1 MPEVLTLEPGAGR
14 AADARAQAA
23 SGADVG
29 AGAGARPAARH
40 ITTLAVE
47 NMHCGGCIRSVER
60 ALSALPD
67 VVSARANLSQRRVT
81 IETRAEAST
90 EEPYIAALGAA
101 GFKATALADETPAAA
116 KADDADLLRRLGVA
130 GFAAAN
136 IMLMSVAVWSG
147 QAQDMPASLI
157 TLFHWLSALI
167 AIPAVAY
174 AGRPFF
180 VSARGALAA
189 GRLNMDV
196 PISLG
201 VLLATGMSLYQTA
214 RGLDHVYFDAA
225 VTLLFF
231 LLIGRALDQR
241 MRIRATDA
249 ARNLLGARVAAAT
262 VIGADGTAERIATRA
277 IEPGMRILVAAGERI
292 PVDARL
298 VAGDTEIDE
307 SLITGES
314 RPRHARVDDTLYAGT
329 VNLAGAI
336 EVEASAREDGSLI
349 SDIVRMMAAAEQGR
363 GRYVRLADRAAE
375 LYAPLVHVLGLLTFV
390 TWLLRGN
397 GWEPSLEAAIA
408 VLIITC
414 PCALALAVPVTQVV
428 ATGRLFRKGVIV
440 KAPDGLE
447 RLSGIDTIVFDKTGT
462 LTLGEPRLVAPE
474 TVPDDR
480 LELAASLA
488 VASRHPYSRAVVR
501 AAEARG
507 LRVVPAAG
515 LAETTGAGLTAV
527 VAGREVRLGSARHCG
542 IAGPDA
548 GSATLWLVDG
558 AAAPL
563 PLALADPLRPDAAA
577 TVAALQARGCQVE
590 ILSGDRADAVAEAAQ
605 AVGVETWRAGE
616 RPDQKIARIE
626 ALKAQGRRVLMV
638 GDGLNDAPALAAGHA
653 SLSPSTA
660 ADISQTTADAV
671 FQGENLAPVLESLA
685 VARATQRRSVENFAI
700 AIGYNFVFVP
710 LAMLGHVTPLLA
722 AIAMSASSIA
732 VTANAL
738 RVALAG
744 GGERP

>member
-1 MPEVLTLEPGAGR
+1 MSEVLTLAPGEAPPAVPR
-14 AADARAQAA
+14 EQP
-23 SGADVG
+23 
-29 AGAGARPAARH
+29 GARPAARH

-60 ALSALPD
+60 ALAKLPD

-81 IETRAEAST
+81 IETRAPSSS
-90 EEPYIAALGAA
+90 EEPDVAALGAA
-101 GFKATALADETPAAA
+101 GFKASPLADETPDAA

-167 AIPAVAY
+167 AVPAVAY

-180 VSARGALAA
+180 MSARGALAA

-201 VLLATGMSLYQTA
+201 VLLATGMSLYQTL
-214 RGLDHVYFDAA
+214 RGFDHVYFDAA

-241 MRIRATDA
+241 MRSRATA
-249 ARNLLGARVAAAT
+249 AAQNLIGARVAAAT
-262 VIGADGTAERIATRA
+262 VLNPDGTAERIATRA

-298 VAGDTEIDE
+298 VVGDTEIDE

-336 EVEASAREDGSLI
+336 EVEAAAREDGSLI
-349 SDIVRMMAAAEQGR
+349 SEIARMMAAAEQGR

-375 LYAPLVHVLGLLTFV
+375 LYAPLVHILGFSTFV
-390 TWLLRGN
+390 TWMLRGN
-397 GWEPSLEAAIA
+397 HWEPSLEAAIA

-428 ATGRLFRKGVIV
+428 ATGRLFRRGVIV
-440 KAPDGLE
+440 KAADGLE
-447 RLSGIDTIVFDKTGT
+447 RLSAVDTVVLDKTGT
-462 LTLGEPRLVAPE
+462 LTLGEPRLVDADRI
-474 TVPDDR
+474 TDDR
-480 LELAASLA
+480 LSLSASLA
-488 VASRHPYSRAVVR
+488 VASRHPYSRAIVR

-515 LAETTGAGLTAV
+515 LSETTGAGLTANV
-527 VAGREVRLGSARHCG
+527 SGREVRLGSARHCG
-542 IAGPDA
+542 IDTPD
-548 GSATLWLVDG
+548 GDTATLWLRDG
-558 AAAPL
+558 DAP
-563 PLALADPLRPDAAA
+563 PLAFALADPLRPDAAA
-577 TVAALQARGCQVE
+577 TVAALKARGLAVE
-590 ILSGDRADAVAEAAQ
+590 ILSGDRADAVSEAAH
-605 AVGVETWRAGE
+605 AVGIETWRAGE

-626 ALKAQGRRVLMV
+626 ALKAQGRHVLMV
-638 GDGLNDAPALAAGHA
+638 GDGLNDAPALAAGYA
-653 SLSPSTA
+653 SMSPSTA

-671 FQGENLAPVLESLA
+671 FQGEALGTVVETLA
-685 VARATQRRSVENFAI
+685 VARATQRRSLENFAI
-700 AIGYNFVFVP
+700 AIGYNIVFVP
-710 LAMLGHVTPLLA
+710 LAMMGLLTPLIA
-722 AIAMSASSIA
+722 AVAMSASSIA

-738 RVALAG
+738 RVALART
-744 GGERP
+744 GEKTS

>member
-1 MPEVLTLEPGAGR
+1 MSEVLTLAPGEAPPAVPR
-14 AADARAQAA
+14 EQP
-23 SGADVG
+23 
-29 AGAGARPAARH
+29 GARPAARH

-60 ALSALPD
+60 ALAKLPD

-81 IETRAEAST
+81 IETRAPTSS
-90 EEPYIAALGAA
+90 EEPYVAALGAA
-101 GFKATALADETPAAA
+101 GFKASPLADETPDAA

-167 AIPAVAY
+167 AVPAVAY

-180 VSARGALAA
+180 MSARGALAA

-201 VLLATGMSLYQTA
+201 VLLATGMSLYQTL

-241 MRIRATDA
+241 MRSRATA
-249 ARNLLGARVAAAT
+249 AAQNLIGARVAAAT
-262 VIGADGTAERIATRA
+262 VLNPDGTAERIATRA

-298 VAGDTEIDE
+298 VVGDTEIDE

-336 EVEASAREDGSLI
+336 EVEAAAREDGSLI
-349 SDIVRMMAAAEQGR
+349 SEIARMMAAAEQGR

-375 LYAPLVHVLGLLTFV
+375 LYAPLVHILGFSTFV
-390 TWLLRGN
+390 TWMLRGN
-397 GWEPSLEAAIA
+397 HWEPSLEAAIA

-428 ATGRLFRKGVIV
+428 ATGRLFRRGVIV
-440 KAPDGLE
+440 KAADGLE
-447 RLSGIDTIVFDKTGT
+447 RLSAVDTVVLDKTGT
-462 LTLGEPRLVAPE
+462 LTLGEPRLVDADRI
-474 TVPDDR
+474 TDDR
-480 LELAASLA
+480 LSLSASLA
-488 VASRHPYSRAVVR
+488 VASRHPYSRAIVR

-515 LAETTGAGLTAV
+515 LSETTGAGLTANV
-527 VAGREVRLGSARHCG
+527 SGREVRLGSARHCG
-542 IAGPDA
+542 IDTPD
-548 GSATLWLVDG
+548 GDTATLWLRDG
-558 AAAPL
+558 DAP
-563 PLALADPLRPDAAA
+563 PLAFALADPLRPDAAA
-577 TVAALQARGCQVE
+577 TVAALKARGLAVE
-590 ILSGDRADAVAEAAQ
+590 ILSGDRADAVSEAAH
-605 AVGVETWRAGE
+605 AVGIETWRAGE

-626 ALKAQGRRVLMV
+626 ALKAQGRHVLMV
-638 GDGLNDAPALAAGHA
+638 GDGLNDAPALAAGYA
-653 SLSPSTA
+653 SMSPSTA

-671 FQGENLAPVLESLA
+671 FQGEALGTVVETLA
-685 VARATQRRSVENFAI
+685 VARATQRRSLENFAI
-700 AIGYNFVFVP
+700 AIGYNIVFVP
-710 LAMLGHVTPLLA
+710 LAMMGLLTPLIA
-722 AIAMSASSIA
+722 AVAMSASSIA

-738 RVALAG
+738 RVALART
-744 GGERP
+744 GEKTS

>member
-1 MPEVLTLEPGAGR
+1 MPEVLTIDVPETGS
-14 AADARAQAA
+14 
-23 SGADVG
+23 SGAPSASKVDR
-29 AGAGARPAARH
+29 ARRH

-60 ALSALPD
+60 ALMQLPD

-81 IETRAEAST
+81 IETRDEAPIK
-90 EEPYIAALGAA
+90 EPYIAALAA
-101 GFKATALADETPAAA
+101 SGFKATELVHEKPDAA

-130 GFAAAN
+130 GFAATN

-147 QAQDMPASLI
+147 QAQDMPASLV

-180 VSARGALAA
+180 ASARGALAA

-241 MRIRATDA
+241 VRSRATA
-249 ARNLLGARVAAAT
+249 AAQNLLGARVAAAT
-262 VIGADGTAERIATRA
+262 VLNADGTADRIATRA
-277 IEPGMRILVAAGERI
+277 IEPGMRLLVAAGERI

-298 VAGDTEIDE
+298 VTGDTEIDE

-314 RPRHARVDDTLYAGT
+314 RPRHVFAGDVLYAGT
-329 VNLAGAI
+329 VNLAGAV

-349 SDIVRMMAAAEQGR
+349 SEIVRMMAAAEQGR
-363 GRYVRLADRAAE
+363 GRFVRLADRAAG
-375 LYAPLVHVLGLLTFV
+375 LYAPFVHVLGFSTFAI
-390 TWLLRGN
+390 WMLRGN
-397 GWEPSLEAAIA
+397 HWEPSLEAAIA

-414 PCALALAVPVTQVV
+414 PCALALAVPITQVV
-428 ATGRLFRKGVIV
+428 AAGRLYRKGIIV

-447 RLSGIDTIVFDKTGT
+447 RLAAVDTVVLDKTGT
-462 LTLGEPRLVAPE
+462 LTLGEPRLIDAAS
-474 TVPDDR
+474 VPDHR
-480 LELAASLA
+480 LSLAASLA
-488 VASRHPYSRAVVR
+488 VASRHPYARAVVK
-501 AAEARG
+501 AAEERG
-507 LRVVPAAG
+507 LRVVPAREVT
-515 LAETTGAGLTAV
+515 ETTGAGLTATIDG
-527 VAGREVRLGSARHCG
+527 ATVRLGSARHCELPPADG
-542 IAGPDA
+542 A
-548 GSATLWLVDG
+548 SATLWLCDG
-558 AAAPL
+558 REP
-563 PLALADPLRPDAAA
+563 PLAFTFADPIRSDARETIDALSARGLAVEIVSGDRPDA
-577 TVAALQARGCQVE
+577 VE
-590 ILSGDRADAVAEAAQ
+590 EAAR
-605 AVGVETWRAGE
+605 AVGVGAWRASQ
-616 RPDQKIARIE
+616 RPDEKIARIST
-626 ALKAQGRRVLMV
+626 LKAQGRRALMV

-653 SLSPSTA
+653 SMSPSSA
-660 ADISQTTADAV
+660 ADISQTAADAV
-671 FQGENLAPVLESLA
+671 FQGERLGAVVEVLD
-685 VARATQRRSVENFAI
+685 VARAAQRRSIENFAI
-700 AIGYNFVFVP
+700 AIGYNVVFVP
-710 LAMLGHVTPLLA
+710 LAMMGLVTPLIA

-738 RVALAG
+738 RLALPRSG
-744 GGERP
+744 GTMS

>member
-1 MPEVLTLEPGAGR
+1 MPEVLTLSTADMDVPTAGPR
-14 AADARAQAA
+14 DEATAQ
-23 SGADVG
+23 
-29 AGAGARPAARH
+29 PAARH

-60 ALSALPD
+60 ALAALPD

-81 IETRAEAST
+81 IETHTPTAN
-90 EEPYIAALGAA
+90 EESYIAALGAA
-101 GFKATALADETPAAA
+101 GFKARPLADEAPASAQ
-116 KADDADLLRRLGVA
+116 ADEADLLRRLGVA

-157 TLFHWLSALI
+157 TLFHLLSALI
-167 AIPAVAY
+167 AVPAVAY

-241 MRIRATDA
+241 MRSRATAA

-262 VIGADGTAERIATRA
+262 ILNPDGTAERIATRA
-277 IEPGMRILVAAGERI
+277 IEPGMRVLVAAGERI

-298 VAGDTEIDE
+298 VSGDTEIDE

-349 SDIVRMMAAAEQGR
+349 SEIGRMMAVAEQGR

-375 LYAPLVHVLGLLTFV
+375 LYAPLVHILGFSTFV
-390 TWLLRGN
+390 TWMLRGN

-428 ATGRLFRKGVIV
+428 ATGRLFRKGIIV
-440 KAPDGLE
+440 KAADGLE
-447 RLSGIDTIVFDKTGT
+447 RLAAVDAVVLDKTGT
-462 LTLGEPRLVAPE
+462 LTLGEPRLVDADR
-474 TVPDDR
+474 VPDDR
-480 LELAASLA
+480 LALAASLA
-488 VASRHPYSRAVVR
+488 VASRHPYARAIVR
-501 AAEARG
+501 AAETRG
-507 LRVVPAAG
+507 LSTVPASGITEA
-515 LAETTGAGLTAV
+515 TGAGLTAIV
-527 VAGREVRLGSARHCG
+527 SGREVRLGSALHCG
-542 IAGPDA
+542 VDAAGGRFA
-548 GSATLWLVDG
+548 SLWLRDG
-558 AAAPL
+558 ETAPL
-563 PLALADPLRPDAAA
+563 AFGFADPLRPDAPA
-577 TVAALQARGCQVE
+577 TVAALKSRGLTVE
-590 ILSGDRADAVAEAAQ
+590 ILSGDRAEAVAEAAR
-605 AVGVETWRAGE
+605 AVGVDSWRAGE

-626 ALKAQGRRVLMV
+626 ALKGEGRHVLMV

-653 SLSPSTA
+653 SISPSSA

-671 FQGENLAPVLESLA
+671 FQGEALGAVVETLA
-685 VARATQRRSVENFAI
+685 VAKAAQRRSVENFAI
-700 AIGYNFVFVP
+700 AIGYNIVFVP
-710 LAMLGHVTPLLA
+710 LAMMGLVTPLIA
-722 AIAMSASSIA
+722 AVAMSASSVA

-744 GGERP
+744 PRERQS